1 MALLAKVDE
10 LGCKMNDLEHLEFD
24 PRVYRRKSGA
34 PDPDGRCV
42 VYWMQRSQRARDNPA
57 LNVSIKAGNLLKK
70 PVVVFFQFL
79 PRSQRANLRHYE
91 FMRRGLEELPA
102 ALRERK
108 VGFVLRGHPD
118 DSFLGFCAEARPCLV
133 IGDENPLRE
142 AEGARERV
150 AARLRMPFWTVDSD
164 VIVPTR
170 LLGKE
175 HYAARTIRPKIHALL
190 AKFLSPLAN
199 PVAHIE
205 WRASHRPR
213 SLDAAERLLEDLPID
228 RSVAPVHTFTGG
240 AQAAGRSLTR
250 FLRAR
255 LAGYAI
261 HRNKP
266 ELDGTSRLSPYLHF
280 GQIGPHTVAAAVRA
294 AQAPA
299 ADRKAFLE
307 EMIVRREL
315 AINFV
320 RYRPTYDSIDASEP
334 WADRS
339 LRAHAKDER
348 KFTYTE
354 RQLENAETHDPLWNA
369 AQKQTVLSGWM
380 HGYLRMYWAKKIL
393 EWSTAPAEAFDIAV
407 RLNDRYQL
415 DGRDPNG
422 YAGIAW
428 AIAGKHDRAWGPERP
443 VYGKI
448 RYMSYESTSRKFDS
462 KAYIASVD
470 AMERNGAR

>member
-1 MALLAKVDE
+1 MK
-10 LGCKMNDLEHLEFD
+10 DLESLEFD
-24 PRVYRRKSGA
+24 PRVFRRRPGP

-42 VYWMQRSQRARDNPA
+42 VYWMQRSQRANDNPA
-57 LNVSIKAGNLLKK
+57 LNLAIEAGNLLGK
-70 PVVVFFQFL
+70 PVVVFFQL
-79 PRSQRANLRHYE
+79 VARARHANLRHYE

-102 ALRERK
+102 ALRKRG
-108 VGFVLRGHPD
+108 VGFVLRRYPEHGL
-118 DSFLGFCAEARPCLV
+118 SRFCSEVKPCLV

-142 AEGARERV
+142 AEQSKRRV
-150 AARLRMPFWTVDSD
+150 AAEVSVPFWSVDAD

-190 AKFLSPLAN
+190 PKFFTPLTN
-199 PVAHIE
+199 PSAHVK
-205 WRASHRPR
+205 WRDRDRLR
-213 SLDAAERLLEDLPID
+213 SLDAGAGLLESFPID
-228 RSVAPVHTFTGG
+228 RSVEPVSTFGSG
-240 AQAAGRSLTR
+240 SAAAKKALAK

-261 HRNKP
+261 RRNNP
-266 ELDGTSRLSPYLHF
+266 EIDGTSQLSPYLHF
-280 GQIGPHTVAAAVRA
+280 GHIGPHTVGAAVRDA
-294 AQAPA
+294 EVPA

-307 EMIVRREL
+307 ELIVRREL

-320 RYRPTYDSIDASEP
+320 RYNPNYDSFNASEP

-339 LRAHAKDER
+339 LRRHAADPR
-348 KFTYTE
+348 RFSYTE
-354 RQLENAETHDPLWNA
+354 MQLEHAETHDPLWNA
-369 AQKQTVLSGWM
+369 AQKQMVLTGWM

-393 EWSTAPAEAFDIAV
+393 EWSAAPAAALEIAV
-407 RLNDRYQL
+407 RLNDRYEL

-428 AIAGKHDRAWGPERP
+428 AIVGKHDRAWGPERP

-448 RYMSYESTSRKFDS
+448 RYMSYESTSRKFAS
-462 KAYIASVD
+462 SAYIESIAAIEKD
-470 AMERNGAR
+470 GLR